1 MHGKGSSKYDNVRVG
16 LNARLDTLQYFPILL
31 EKLKIFDEEI
41 EERQHI
47 ADKYNAALE
56 GTMNVPLISRE
67 NQSAW
72 AQYTIKVKPGM
83 NRQAIV
89 DRLQSA
95 GVPTMIYYEKPL
107 HLQTAYKNYPTVK
120 SLEASETLS

>member
-1 MHGKGSSKYDNVRVG
+1 
-16 LNARLDTLQYFPILL
+16 
-31 EKLKIFDEEI
+31 
-41 EERQHI
+41 
-47 ADKYNAALE
+47 
-56 GTMNVPLISRE
+56 MNVPLISRE
-67 NQSAW
+67 NKSAW
-72 AQYTIKVKPGM
+72 AQYTIKVKPDM

-120 SLEASETLS
+120 SLEASETLSKTVLSLPMSPSLDFNDLLIGM